1 LAEVTVSRGEY
12 FVAKE
17 PLIMFYV
24 SRALGGDRPDP
35 YEAVRRAWRINVD
48 KAREY
53 NLILARDH
61 DKIIGAYRPTEWR
74 KYQDGRGRWAFVGKP
89 AESEV
94 WNLYVGKRVH
104 PNYLTGRSPFRY
116 CEPEDAIRW

>member
-1 LAEVTVSRGEY
+1 
-12 FVAKE
+12 
-17 PLIMFYV
+17 MFYV
-24 SRALGGDRPDP
+24 SRALGSDRPDP
-35 YEAVRRAWRINVD
+35 YETVRRAWRINVD

-74 KYQDGRGRWAFVGKP
+74 KYQDGRDRWAFVGKP